1 MSSAERS
8 VFTHRS
14 VSTFDRAVFQLT
26 DDFFVLINL
35 DTRRQES
42 LKSHDTTP
50 HPRAASLAAMPETT
64 LESSRAAAPAEI
76 HAANASSAAASDDA
90 SSSPP
95 SRPPPPPPHPTPRL
109 ILAPVDDTDD
119 ASRAVTWAIEHLLRA
134 NGDDV
139 LHLLH
144 VVPATHPSRYM
155 AYGGPMVWLEDAGV
169 CASSSSSPP
178 SSPPPSFASAPVVAP
193 RPRSHRSPTTPTAT
207 RPYDAAMSFPGA
219 SSRATYFDQIER
231 DERVQRANDRR
242 NAEAFVARRC
252 QTGPHTTAFLKDFC
266 RI

>member
-26 DDFFVLINL
+26 DDFFVLISL

-109 ILAPVDDTDD
+109 ILAPVDDSDD

-155 AYGGPMVWLEDAGV
+155 AYGGPMVWKTLGSAPRRRRRPRRRLRRR
-169 CASSSSSPP
+169 SPP
-178 SSPPPSFASAPVVAP
+178 RPSSRPVLA
-193 RPRSHRSPTTPTAT
+193 RIAHRRRRRRRDPTT
-207 RPYDAAMSFPGA
+207 
-219 SSRATYFDQIER
+219 
-231 DERVQRANDRR
+231 RR
-242 NAEAFVARRC
+242 
-252 QTGPHTTAFLKDFC
+252 
-266 RI
+266 